1 MERRKEETI
10 RKIEE
15 KEMGKGEN
23 ERKNKR
29 AKGEEKE
36 RKKESS
42 IWIDM
47 RALLFDWREESFV
60 LSRLLIDCVQ
70 ALETDESSDECGFV
84 CFSYSRSVLIV

>member
-15 KEMGKGEN
+15 KEMKGEN

-36 RKKESS
+36 RKKKESS

-47 RALLFDWREESFV
+47 RALLFDRRE
-60 LSRLLIDCVQ
+60 
-70 ALETDESSDECGFV
+70 
-84 CFSYSRSVLIV
+84 